1 MVSVFRVEQIGAK
14 KKKRKSLQSSVLV
27 DHVALAAL
35 YLFIYFKHENV
46 NDGVQLAN
54 R

>member
-1 MVSVFRVEQIGAK
+1 VVSVFRVEQIGAK
-14 KKKRKSLQSSVLV
+14 KKKSLQSSLLV